1 VLLETKVDS
10 KESPAPRAR
19 RGCRQPWHAVMI
31 AAPPSAC
38 EAALACKGKRFLS
51 TEAPWLPLEECDV
64 KRCNCRYRHYEDRRG
79 ESRRRDAKPAAAPE
93 QSNRRRS
100 RGRRATD

>member
-1 VLLETKVDS
+1 MLLETKIDE
-10 KESPAPRAR
+10 KESPAPRTR
-19 RGCRQPWHAVMI
+19 RGSRRPWHAVMI
-31 AAPPSAC
+31 AAPSNAC

-51 TEAPWLPLEECDV
+51 GEAPWLPLEACDV

-79 ESRRRDAKPAAAPE
+79 EPRRQDEKSGAQE
-93 QSNRRRS
+93 QTNRRLS